1 MKIGT
6 AFPSTFLKADDLQGR
21 RVTVQIDTVTVED
34 IGDDRKPVLHFMGK
48 DKGLVLNKT
57 NAAAVTEIAG
67 TDETGDWHGVTVV
80 LYPTRV
86 DFQGKRVDAIRI
98 DKPEKAAAAAPRR
111 PVAVAAPEPPPE
123 ADGGFDDEI
132 PF

>member
-21 RVTVQIDTVTVED
+21 RVTVQIDNVTIEEL
-34 IGDDRKPVLHFMGK
+34 GDERKPVLHFIGK
-48 DKGLVLNKT
+48 DRGLVLNKT
-57 NAAAVTEIAG
+57 NAAMVTEIAG
-67 TDETGDWHGVTVV
+67 SDDTDDWHGVSVV

-98 DKPEKAAAAAPRR
+98 DKAEAAKPASRPAPKPAAP
-111 PVAVAAPEPPPE
+111 VD
-123 ADGGFDDEI
+123 ADFIEDDGI

>member
-1 MKIGT
+1 MKIGSV
-6 AFPSTFLKADDLQGR
+6 FPSSFLKADDLQGR

-34 IGDDRKPVLHFMGK
+34 IGDDRKPVLHFIGRE
-48 DKGLVLNKT
+48 KGLVLNKT
-57 NAAAVTEIAG
+57 NAAMVTEIAG
-67 TDETGDWHGVTVV
+67 TDETSDWHGVAVV

-98 DKPEKAAAAAPRR
+98 DKPEAAAPARR
-111 PVAVAAPEPPPE
+111 PVAVAPPPDV
-123 ADGGFDDEI
+123 AGPDDDI